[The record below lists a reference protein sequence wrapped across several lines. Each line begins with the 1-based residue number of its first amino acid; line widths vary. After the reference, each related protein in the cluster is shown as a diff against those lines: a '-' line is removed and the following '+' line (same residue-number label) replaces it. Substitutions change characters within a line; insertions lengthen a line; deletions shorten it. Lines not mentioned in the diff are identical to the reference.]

1 MTLSGGGS
9 ASDMSGQTVLT
20 AEDVDID
27 VVGEGDDGLE
37 EKDSDAGCDS
47 PAGPPELRLDEA
59 DEVPPAA
66 PHHGQPQPPHQQPL
80 ALPKEAAGAGAG
92 PGGDVGALEAD
103 GCKGG
108 VGGEEGGASGGGPG
122 AGNGSA
128 GGLAP
133 SKPKNSLVKPP
144 YSYIALITMAILQSP
159 QKKLTLSGICEFIS
173 NRFPYYREKFPAWQ
187 NSIRHNL
194 SLNDC
199 FVKIPREPGN
209 PGKGNYW
216 TLDPQSE
223 DMFDNGSFLRRRKRF
238 KRHQQEHLR
247 EQTALMMQSFG
258 AYSLAAAAGAAG
270 PYGRPYGLH
279 PAAAAGAYSHPA
291 AAAAAAAAAA
301 LQYPYALPPVAPVLP
316 PAVPLL
322 PSGELG
328 RKAAAFGSQLGPG
341 LQLQLNS
348 LGAAAAAAG
357 TAGAAGTTASLI
369 KSEPSA
375 RPSFSIENII
385 GGGPAAPGGSAAGAG
400 VAGGTGGSGGGSTAQ
415 SFLRPPGTVQSAAL
429 MATHQPLSLS
439 RTTATI
445 APILSVPLSG
455 QFLQP
460 AASAAAAAAAA
471 AQAKW
476 PAQ

>member
-1 MTLSGGGS
+1 
-9 ASDMSGQTVLT
+9 
-20 AEDVDID
+20 
-27 VVGEGDDGLE
+27 
-37 EKDSDAGCDS
+37 
-47 PAGPPELRLDEA
+47 
-59 DEVPPAA
+59 
-66 PHHGQPQPPHQQPL
+66 
-80 ALPKEAAGAGAG
+80 
-92 PGGDVGALEAD
+92 
-103 GCKGG
+103 
-108 VGGEEGGASGGGPG
+108 
-122 AGNGSA
+122 
-128 GGLAP
+128 
-133 SKPKNSLVKPP
+133 
-144 YSYIALITMAILQSP
+144 MAILQSP

-247 EQTALMMQSFG
+247 EQTALM
-258 AYSLAAAAGAAG
+258 
-270 PYGRPYGLH
+270 
-279 PAAAAGAYSHPA
+279 
-291 AAAAAAAAAA
+291 
-301 LQYPYALPPVAPVLP
+301 
-316 PAVPLL
+316 
-322 PSGELG
+322 
-328 RKAAAFGSQLGPG
+328 LGPS
-341 LQLQLNS
+341 LQLQLNT

-357 TAGAAGTTASLI
+357 TAGAAGTTSLI

-385 GGGPAAPGGSAAGAG
+385 GAGPAAPGGSSGGGGSAGGAG
-400 VAGGTGGSGGGSTAQ
+400 GGGGGGGGGSTQ

-471 AQAKW
+471 VQAKW

>member
-1 MTLSGGGS
+1 
-9 ASDMSGQTVLT
+9 
-20 AEDVDID
+20 
-27 VVGEGDDGLE
+27 
-37 EKDSDAGCDS
+37 
-47 PAGPPELRLDEA
+47 
-59 DEVPPAA
+59 
-66 PHHGQPQPPHQQPL
+66 
-80 ALPKEAAGAGAG
+80 
-92 PGGDVGALEAD
+92 
-103 GCKGG
+103 
-108 VGGEEGGASGGGPG
+108 
-122 AGNGSA
+122 
-128 GGLAP
+128 
-133 SKPKNSLVKPP
+133 
-144 YSYIALITMAILQSP
+144 MAILQSP

-258 AYSLAAAAGAAG
+258 AYSLAAAAGAG

-279 PAAAAGAYSHPA
+279 P
-291 AAAAAAAAAA
+291 AAAAAAAA

-328 RKAAAFGSQLGPG
+328 RKAAAFGSQLGPS
-341 LQLQLNS
+341 LQLQLNT
-348 LGAAAAAAG
+348 LGAAAAA
-357 TAGAAGTTASLI
+357 LI

-385 GGGPAAPGGSAAGAG
+385 GAGPAAPGGS
-400 VAGGTGGSGGGSTAQ
+400 S

-471 AQAKW
+471 VQAKW

>member
-1 MTLSGGGS
+1 MTLSGSGS

-47 PAGPPELRLDEA
+47 PVGPPDLRLDEA
-59 DEVPPAA
+59 DEGPPASA
-66 PHHGQPQPPHQQPL
+66 HHGQSQPQAL
-80 ALPKEAAGAGAG
+80 ALPTEATG
-92 PGGDVGALEAD
+92 PGNDTGAPEAD
-103 GCKGG
+103 GCKGSEDPVTG
-108 VGGEEGGASGGGPG
+108 GGGPG
-122 AGNGSA
+122 AGGGA
-128 GGLAP
+128 TGGLTP
-133 SKPKNSLVKPP
+133 NKPKNSLVKPP

-258 AYSLAAAAGAAG
+258 AYSLAAAAGAG

-328 RKAAAFGSQLGPG
+328 RKAAAFGSQLGPS
-341 LQLQLNS
+341 LQLQLNT

-357 TAGAAGTTASLI
+357 TAGAAGTTSLI

-385 GGGPAAPGGSAAGAG
+385 GAGPAAPGGSAGGGGSASGAG
-400 VAGGTGGSGGGSTAQ
+400 GGGGSGGGGSAQ

-471 AQAKW
+471 VQAKW

>member
-59 DEVPPAA
+59 DEVTPAA
-66 PHHGQPQPPHQQPL
+66 PHHGPSQPPHQQPL

-92 PGGDVGALEAD
+92 PGGEVGASEAD

-108 VGGEEGGASGGGPG
+108 VGGEEG
-122 AGNGSA
+122 
-128 GGLAP
+128 
-133 SKPKNSLVKPP
+133 
-144 YSYIALITMAILQSP
+144 
-159 QKKLTLSGICEFIS
+159 
-173 NRFPYYREKFPAWQ
+173 
-187 NSIRHNL
+187 
-194 SLNDC
+194 
-199 FVKIPREPGN
+199 
-209 PGKGNYW
+209 
-216 TLDPQSE
+216 
-223 DMFDNGSFLRRRKRF
+223 
-238 KRHQQEHLR
+238 
-247 EQTALMMQSFG
+247 
-258 AYSLAAAAGAAG
+258 
-270 PYGRPYGLH
+270 
-279 PAAAAGAYSHPA
+279 
-291 AAAAAAAAAA
+291 
-301 LQYPYALPPVAPVLP
+301 VLP

-400 VAGGTGGSGGGSTAQ
+400 GAGVTGGTGGGGSGGAAQ